1 MVTVF
6 ILSPYWLGACYGASP
21 APTPGFSLPG
31 LTQPRSPGFT
41 FVRTK
46 VNRKSASPLRAGPPL
61 LPNRSCIR
69 GDAGQ
74 PLNFHRASGS
84 LVIGAVGI
92 RPCLTA
98 LGLRVVSYF
107 VDGDRSVSH
116 RRRQFVAEN
125 RCIYPFK
132 PVGPY
137 PLTPPVADSN
147 EDRASAEAGRETRYR
162 SDARRTH

>member
-1 MVTVF
+1 MV
-6 ILSPYWLGACYGASP
+6 
-21 APTPGFSLPG
+21 
-31 LTQPRSPGFT
+31 
-41 FVRTK
+41 
-46 VNRKSASPLRAGPPL
+46 
-61 LPNRSCIR
+61 
-69 GDAGQ
+69 
-74 PLNFHRASGS
+74 
-84 LVIGAVGI
+84 LVIGAVSD

-98 LGLRVVSYF
+98 LVLMGVSYF

-147 EDRASAEAGRETRYR
+147 EDRAGGRSRTRSPPQIGFPKDSLIQWLRSAPLQA
-162 SDARRTH
+162 SDWAKKGVRGVPGGVLVTFSPRKK